1 MNTKLTLTI
10 EQTVIINAKKYA
22 SDKNRSLSNLIEN
35 YLKALTSE
43 NNNNK
48 VELTP
53 IVKSLL
59 GAFTEPSDFD
69 YKKILTDRLSKKYL

>member
-10 EQTVIINAKKYA
+10 EQNVIINAKKYA